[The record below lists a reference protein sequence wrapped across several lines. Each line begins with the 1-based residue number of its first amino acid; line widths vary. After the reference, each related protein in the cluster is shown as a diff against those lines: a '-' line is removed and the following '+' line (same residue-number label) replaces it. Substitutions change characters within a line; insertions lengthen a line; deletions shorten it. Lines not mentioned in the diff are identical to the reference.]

1 MVYKYKWRE
10 TDRQIDRDRYPVR
23 LRLSEVETVRDRI
36 QETQQHG
43 FINKCYIIFILSFRL
58 GDDIESCNYAKTC
71 GFWLFFYSFG
81 RVDNLWS
88 RDSS

>member
-1 MVYKYKWRE
+1 MRQRQGE
-10 TDRQIDRDRYPVR
+10 TEVDRARV
-23 LRLSEVETVRDRI
+23 
-36 QETQQHG
+36 QETQKHG
-43 FINKCYIIFILSFRL
+43 FINKCYIIFLHSFRL

-71 GFWLFFYSFG
+71 GFLLFFYGFG